1 MSHRVL
7 ALLAGVCMLLVTA
20 IGAAAGEADDV
31 AAILKKYNVQEA
43 PAPIRERQD
52 WRPPKK
58 LVALARSVPPP
69 ERATL
74 ARILPGVQIVY
85 AKDVASA
92 AREAA
97 DADIVAGITAPPGIC
112 EPSIINNA
120 KQLRWILALSAGVER
135 CIAVPSVVSR
145 HLLITNLRGLG
156 SAAIGEHAIALTLA
170 LARGLD
176 TFITDQASGRWSPQD
191 ARASHME
198 TLTGKTLLVVG
209 LGGIG
214 TEVASRAHGL
224 GMRVIATRN
233 RGHEGPDYV
242 SHVGGPDELLQ
253 LASTADVVVNA
264 APLTDETRGMFN
276 TRFFSAMKPTAYF
289 INVARG
295 GSVAT
300 ADLVTALNSGKIAGA
315 GLDVVDP
322 EPLPPN
328 HPLWHAKNVIITP
341 HISGSSD
348 IPNEAIWVVVN
359 ENLRRYAAGEKMLSV
374 VDLKR
379 EY

>member
-31 AAILKKYNVQEA
+31 AAILKKYDVQEA
-43 PAPIRERQD
+43 PTPIRERQD

-74 ARILPGVQIVY
+74 ARILPGVKIVY

-135 CIAVPSVVSR
+135 CIAVPSVLSR

-224 GMRVIATRN
+224 GMKVIATRN

-264 APLTDETRGMFN
+264 APLTDATRGMFN
-276 TRFFSAMKPTAYF
+276 SKFFSAMKPTAYF

-322 EPLPPN
+322 EPLPPDQ
-328 HPLWHAKNVIITP
+328 PLWHAKNVIITP
-341 HISGSSD
+341 HISSSSD
-348 IPNEAIWVVVN
+348 IPNEAIWVVVT

>member
-7 ALLAGVCMLLVTA
+7 ALLASVCMLLVTA

-31 AAILKKYNVQEA
+31 AAILKKYDVQEG
-43 PAPIRERQD
+43 PTPIRERQD

-74 ARILPGVQIVY
+74 ARILPGVKIVY

-135 CIAVPSVVSR
+135 CIAVPSVLSR

-224 GMRVIATRN
+224 GMKVIATRN

-264 APLTDETRGMFN
+264 APLTDATRGMFN
-276 TRFFSAMKPTAYF
+276 SKFFSAMKPTAYF